1 MMDLFRTVIDEPD
14 NFLPRD
20 GVVKY
25 FGILLPINEA
35 DTYFTSLLD
44 DIRWKNDEVIIAGQH
59 ITTKRKV
66 AWYGDSPF
74 EYGYSNTAKKALPW
88 TQDLLRLKTAVE
100 NKIGEGFNSCLLNLY
115 HNGGE
120 GMAWHS
126 DAEKVLK
133 KNGTIASVS
142 LGAERRF
149 CFKHKKTKETLSLVL
164 EHGSLLLMSGMTQTF
179 WQHRLPPTKLVNAP
193 RINLTFRN
201 IVTH

>member
-1 MMDLFRTVIDEPD
+1 MLDLFRAPIVDPE

-20 GVVKY
+20 GLVKY
-25 FGILLPINEA
+25 YGIMLTAEQADKHFDCLLRNI
-35 DTYFTSLLD
+35 D
-44 DIRWKNDEVIIAGQH
+44 WKHDEVIIAGQH
-59 ITTKRKV
+59 ITTRRKV

-88 TQDLLRLKTAVE
+88 TQDLLSLKTAVE

-133 KNGTIASVS
+133 KNGAIASVS
-142 LGAERRF
+142 LGAERKF
-149 CFKHKKTKETLSLVL
+149 CFKHKKTKEALSLVL
-164 EHGSLLLMSGMTQTF
+164 EHGSLLLMSGTTQTF

-201 IVTH
+201 IVPH

>member
-25 FGILLPINEA
+25 FGILFTINEA
-35 DTYFTSLLD
+35 DTYYTSLLD
-44 DIRWKNDEVIIAGQH
+44 GIRWKNDEVIVAGQH

-100 NKIGEGFNSCLLNLY
+100 SKIGEGFNSCLLNLY

-201 IVTH
+201 IVSH